1 MKSDELSTF
10 AAAQNSPAVA
20 RVQNLQKRFNM
31 EGGFFAKYGK
41 FVYAVNDLSFEI
53 RRNETYSLVGES
65 GCGKTTTARLLVGMY
80 KKDGGRVEF
89 LDGASPDNTKYIFQ
103 DPSRSLNPR
112 MTVEKI
118 LTEALR
124 YSKQKLSRKVMHEMC
139 VEIMQEVGLS
149 PDDLERRP
157 SDFSGGQRQRISI
170 ARSLLLKPEL
180 LICDEVVSALDVSI
194 QAQILKLLL
203 DIRNKHGLSML
214 FITHDLKVA
223 CFFSDRIGVM
233 YKGVLMEEASASDMY
248 KECEHPYSQ
257 LLFESA
263 PKSIRDDEAG
273 NNFALSNSN
282 TNEPKKIDDRTLTS
296 GCPFAP
302 RCPRATQKC
311 FDELPPIRQ
320 LSESHKIRCWN

>member
-1 MKSDELSTF
+1 
-10 AAAQNSPAVA
+10 
-20 RVQNLQKRFNM
+20 M

-89 LDGASPDNTKYIFQ
+89 LDGASSDSTKYIFQ
-103 DPSRSLNPR
+103 DPARSLNPR

-124 YSKQKLSRKVMHEMC
+124 YSKQKISSSQMHEMC
-139 VEIMQEVGLS
+139 VQIMQEVGLS
-149 PDDLERRP
+149 ASDLERRP

-203 DIRNKHGLSML
+203 DIRNKRGLSML

-248 KECEHPYSQ
+248 KECAHPYSK

-263 PKSIRDDEAG
+263 PKSLRDDCGTISSDTTRDGTAK
-273 NNFALSNSN
+273 
-282 TNEPKKIDDRTLTS
+282 EPATSPGTTSS

-302 RCPRATQKC
+302 RCPKASQKC
-311 FDELPPIRQ
+311 FDELAPITQ
-320 LSESHKIRCWN
+320 ISESHKIRCWNM